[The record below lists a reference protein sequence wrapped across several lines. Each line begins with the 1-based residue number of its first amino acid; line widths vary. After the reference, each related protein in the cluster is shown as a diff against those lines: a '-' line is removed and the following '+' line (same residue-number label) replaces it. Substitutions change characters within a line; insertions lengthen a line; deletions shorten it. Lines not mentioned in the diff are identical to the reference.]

1 MITFESASPG
11 TSTPC
16 QKLSAPKITLLT
28 SALNASTIFDR
39 GIPSLWR
46 EQGDVPLGEPG
57 RQRPGRGVEHLV
69 RREEHERLAVG
80 RLQVVRDRLDRDP
93 LELLGLARRGRAGS
107 GAGGSSPGWDSRTG
121 CPEL

>member
-39 GIPSLWR
+39 GMPSLWANR
-46 EQGDVPLGEPG
+46 AMFRRANQGVSAAP
-57 RQRPGRGVEHLV
+57 RP
-69 RREEHERLAVG
+69 A
-80 RLQVVRDRLDRDP
+80 
-93 LELLGLARRGRAGS
+93 AAS
-107 GAGGSSPGWDSRTG
+107 GTT
-121 CPEL
+121 